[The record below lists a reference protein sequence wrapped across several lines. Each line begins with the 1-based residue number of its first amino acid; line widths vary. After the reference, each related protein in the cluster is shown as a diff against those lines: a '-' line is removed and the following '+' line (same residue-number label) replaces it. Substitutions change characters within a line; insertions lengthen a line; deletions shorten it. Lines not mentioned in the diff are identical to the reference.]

1 MKDQLISFDV
11 AKLAKEKGF
20 KEYCIAYF
28 SISGEEMYFRED
40 GMYFHSNGANGRL
53 ILRPTQ
59 SLLQKWLREE
69 HGIIVLADYGFVDDS
84 TDAYCWSIT
93 TFNTESK
100 SDFDRLITIQSLSEQ
115 FRDWYENYEEAIE
128 EGLLKALQMI
138 K

>member
-1 MKDQLISFDV
+1 MKDQLINFDV

-69 HGIIVLADYGFVDDS
+69 RGIDFL
-84 TDAYCWSIT
+84 
-93 TFNTESK
+93 FNRSF
-100 SDFDRLITIQSLSEQ
+100 SDGKKKYILTPCFDKPRLKGYNNAEGNT
-115 FRDWYENYEEAIE
+115 YEEALE
-128 EGLLKALQMI
+128 SGLMKALEMI

>member
-1 MKDQLISFDV
+1 MRYLKSKIFKIKKMKDQLINFDV

-59 SLLQKWLREE
+59 SLLQKWLREQFFY
-69 HGIIVLADYGFVDDS
+69 HIYLIPLDDNKWGFEVKYISLMLDDFIS
-84 TDAYCWSIT
+84 YLYSG
-93 TFNTESK
+93 
-100 SDFDRLITIQSLSEQ
+100 
-115 FRDWYENYEEAIE
+115 YE
-128 EGLLKALQMI
+128 
-138 K
+138 

>member
-28 SISGEEMYFRED
+28 SISGEEIYFRED
-40 GMYFHSNGANGRL
+40 GMYFHSNRPNGRL

-59 SLLQKWLREE
+59 SLLQKWLRKE
-69 HGIIVLADYGFVDDS
+69 HSIYIDIKTDTTPNEILGFEVRLKSYKFSPHYIDF
-84 TDAYCWSIT
+84 
-93 TFNTESK
+93 FNS
-100 SDFDRLITIQSLSEQ
+100 
-115 FRDWYENYEEAIE
+115 YEEAIE
-128 EGLLKALQMI
+128 NGLMSALEMI

>member
-1 MKDQLISFDV
+1 MKDQLINFDV

-69 HGIIVLADYGFVDDS
+69 YGIDILFKRSFSDGKKKYILTPCFDKPRLKGYDNAEE
-84 TDAYCWSIT
+84 
-93 TFNTESK
+93 NT
-100 SDFDRLITIQSLSEQ
+100 
-115 FRDWYENYEEAIE
+115 YEEALEI
-128 EGLLKALQMI
+128 ALIIALNMI

>member
-1 MKDQLISFDV
+1 MKDQLISFDA

-59 SLLQKWLREE
+59 SLLQKWLREQFFY
-69 HGIIVLADYGFVDDS
+69 HIYLIPLDNNKWGFEVKYISLMLDDFIS
-84 TDAYCWSIT
+84 YLYSG
-93 TFNTESK
+93 
-100 SDFDRLITIQSLSEQ
+100 
-115 FRDWYENYEEAIE
+115 YEYNSYEEALE
-128 EGLLKALQMI
+128 SGLMKALEMI

>member
-40 GMYFHSNGANGRL
+40 GMYFYSNGANGRL

-69 HGIIVLADYGFVDDS
+69 HKLSVEVYFNNGWDYDICDLETNLQNIS
-84 TDAYCWSIT
+84 KPYEYK
-93 TFNTESK
+93 TF
-100 SDFDRLITIQSLSEQ
+100 
-115 FRDWYENYEEAIE
+115 ENAFEV
-128 EGLLKALQMI
+128 ALMTALNMI
-138 K
+138 KQDFA